1 MSSLKQQEANR
12 LNAQKS
18 TGPRTAAGKAA
29 VRFNALQSGIDAQ
42 SEVIPGEDQT
52 RLEALV
58 SLYQERWNPQTPE
71 SQSLVDVC
79 VHSDWLL
86 RRLRR
91 AEASYWKYCAIE
103 TDSQVRD
110 KHDPEG
116 RVLTF
121 AEDTLGRVQRR
132 LNAIQ
137 RNLQSAIRDL
147 ARLKA
152 AEREEEAAQ
161 SEAEPEFGAEPEV
174 GAATVR
180 ERAEGETPRQAAP
193 PPRIQPQSAQSPDP
207 QNGFVPSLSE
217 NALAAIP
224 PQPEITLNTRA
235 KDAQIA

>member
-1 MSSLKQQEANR
+1 MSSLKQQQANR
-12 LNAQKS
+12 LNSRKS

-29 VRFNALQSGIDAQ
+29 VRFNALRSGIDAQ
-42 SEVIPGEDQT
+42 SEVIPGEDPT

-180 ERAEGETPRQAAP
+180 ERAEGEAARQAA

-217 NALAAIP
+217 NAPAAIP
-224 PQPEITLNTRA
+224 SQSEITPSTGA

>member
-1 MSSLKQQEANR
+1 MSSLKQQQANR
-12 LNAQKS
+12 LNSRKS

-29 VRFNALQSGIDAQ
+29 VRFNALRSGIDAQ
-42 SEVIPGEDQT
+42 SEVIPGEDPT

-137 RNLQSAIRDL
+137 RNLQSALKDL
-147 ARLKA
+147 ARLKT

-161 SEAEPEFGAEPEV
+161 SEAEPEFGA
-174 GAATVR
+174 ATVR
-180 ERAEGETPRQAAP
+180 ERAEDEAARQAAP

-207 QNGFVPSLSE
+207 QNGFVPPLSE
-217 NALAAIP
+217 NAPAAIP
-224 PQPEITLNTRA
+224 PQSKITSNTGA
-235 KDAQIA
+235 NDARIA

>member
-18 TGPRTAAGKAA
+18 TGPRTAEGKAA

-180 ERAEGETPRQAAP
+180 ERAEGETARQAAP
-193 PPRIQPQSAQSPDP
+193 PQIQPQSAQSPDP
-207 QNGFVPSLSE
+207 QNGFVPPLSE
-217 NALAAIP
+217 NAPAAIP
-224 PQPEITLNTRA
+224 PQSEITLNTRA
-235 KDAQIA
+235 KDTQIA

>member
-1 MSSLKQQEANR
+1 MSSLKQQQANR
-12 LNAQKS
+12 LNSRKS

-29 VRFNALQSGIDAQ
+29 VRFNALRSGIDAQ

-137 RNLQSAIRDL
+137 RNLQSAIKDL

-152 AEREEEAAQ
+152 AEQEEEAAA
-161 SEAEPEFGAEPEV
+161 SAAEPV
-174 GAATVR
+174 
-180 ERAEGETPRQAAP
+180 ETPEDTAESAP
-193 PPRIQPQSAQSPDP
+193 QRFQPQSAQSPDP
-207 QNGFVPSLSE
+207 QNGFVP
-217 NALAAIP
+217 
-224 PQPEITLNTRA
+224 
-235 KDAQIA
+235 